1 MTRATAPTAP
11 RASSRLA
18 RRGALLAAV
27 GAVAALALAPAAA
40 QAHDYVL
47 TSDPAAGSTLTTP
60 IETASITFSD
70 VVLDLSGTGSSN
82 VLEVTDAS
90 GLHYEDGCSTSA
102 GPVLSTGV
110 ALGGAGD
117 YTLTYQAVS
126 ADGHTVS
133 DTVPF
138 RYEPAAGST
147 AAQGAAERPAC
158 DTSGGAGE
166 ATGST
171 DAPEAAATPTAE
183 QTTTAGEPEA
193 GASTAA
199 ADAGASDG
207 ADDDRAN
214 LGVVIG
220 IAVGIVVLALV
231 AVAVVLLTARRR
243 PAGGAVSGT
252 GTAHDG
258 GVVAS
263 GDGSGRHDRA
273 GHDGDSGPESGSDAG
288 SSGDGGGGGGD

>member
-1 MTRATAPTAP
+1 MTRASAPSAT
-11 RASSRLA
+11 RASSGLA
-18 RRGALLAAV
+18 RRALLVAAA
-27 GAVAALALAPAAA
+27 GAVAVTALAPAAA

-47 TSDPAAGSTLTTP
+47 TSDPAAGSTLTAP
-60 IETASITFSD
+60 IDTASITFSD

-90 GLHYEDGCSTSA
+90 GLHYEDGCSATS

-138 RYEPAAGST
+138 RYEPAAGAP
-147 AAQGAAERPAC
+147 AAQGAAERPTC
-158 DTSGGAGE
+158 EPSGGAGE
-166 ATGST
+166 ATGAT
-171 DAPEAAATPTAE
+171 DAPEAAATPSAE
-183 QTTTAGEPEA
+183 QTTTAGEAGA
-193 GASTAA
+193 GAS
-199 ADAGASDG
+199 ASPSAG
-207 ADDDRAN
+207 ADDGSDEGGN

-243 PAGGAVSGT
+243 PGGGAVEGGGTDSAGGAE
-252 GTAHDG
+252 D
-258 GVVAS
+258 
-263 GDGSGRHDRA
+263 
-273 GHDGDSGPESGSDAG
+273 
-288 SSGDGGGGGGD
+288 

>member
-11 RASSRLA
+11 RASSRLV
-18 RRGALLAAV
+18 RRGALVAAA

-47 TSDPAAGSTLTTP
+47 TSDPAAGSTLTTS
-60 IETASITFSD
+60 IDTASITFSD

-90 GLHYEDGCSTSA
+90 GLHYEDGCSTTA

-138 RYEPAAGST
+138 RYEPADGST
-147 AAQGAAERPAC
+147 AAPGAAERPAC
-158 DTSGGAGE
+158 DASGGAGE
-166 ATGST
+166 ATGAT
-171 DAPEAAATPTAE
+171 DAPEAAGTPTAE
-183 QTTTAGEPEA
+183 QTTTAGEPDS
-193 GASTAA
+193 GASASAVDGGSSDGAA
-199 ADAGASDG
+199 AD
-207 ADDDRAN
+207 DDPAN

-231 AVAVVLLTARRR
+231 AVAVVLVTARRR
-243 PAGGAVSGT
+243 PAGGAATGT

-258 GVVAS
+258 D
-263 GDGSGRHDRA
+263 GDG
-273 GHDGDSGPESGSDAG
+273 EE
-288 SSGDGGGGGGD
+288 

>member
-18 RRGALLAAV
+18 RRGALVAAA

-47 TSDPAAGSTLTTP
+47 TSDPAAGSTLTTS
-60 IETASITFSD
+60 IDTASITFSD

-90 GLHYEDGCSTSA
+90 GLHYEDGCSTTA

-147 AAQGAAERPAC
+147 AAPGAAERPAC
-158 DTSGGAGE
+158 DASGGAGE
-166 ATGST
+166 GAGST
-171 DAPEAAATPTAE
+171 GAPEAAATPTAE
-183 QTTTAGEPEA
+183 QTTTAGEPDT
-193 GASTAA
+193 GASASA
-199 ADAGASDG
+199 ADGGASDG
-207 ADDDRAN
+207 AADDDPAN

-231 AVAVVLLTARRR
+231 AVAVVLVTARRR
-243 PAGGAVSGT
+243 PAGAAATGT
-252 GTAHDG
+252 GT
-258 GVVAS
+258 
-263 GDGSGRHDRA
+263 
-273 GHDGDSGPESGSDAG
+273 GHDGDGD
-288 SSGDGGGGGGD
+288 GDGGGGGE

>member
-11 RASSRLA
+11 RASSRLV
-18 RRGALLAAV
+18 RRGALVAAA

-47 TSDPAAGSTLTTP
+47 TSDPAAGSTLTTS
-60 IETASITFSD
+60 IDTASITFSD

-90 GLHYEDGCSTSA
+90 GLHYEDGCSTTA

-147 AAQGAAERPAC
+147 AAPGAAERPVC
-158 DTSGGAGE
+158 DAAGGAGE
-166 ATGST
+166 ATGAT
-171 DAPEAAATPTAE
+171 VAPEAAGTPTAE
-183 QTTTAGEPEA
+183 QTTTAGEPDS
-193 GASTAA
+193 GASASASAVDGGSSDGAA
-199 ADAGASDG
+199 AD
-207 ADDDRAN
+207 DDPAN

-231 AVAVVLLTARRR
+231 AVAVVLVTARRR
-243 PAGGAVSGT
+243 PAGGAATGT

-258 GVVAS
+258 
-263 GDGSGRHDRA
+263 
-273 GHDGDSGPESGSDAG
+273 
-288 SSGDGGGGGGD
+288 DGGGGE